1 MAYLDSCGASLTF
14 FTKVIRSLRAFPPS
28 PPVRY
33 FISVAIAASIFDSR
47 SSRVKSKGT
56 AGAEGVFLTTVA
68 TGLTATG
75 AAVVAVEVDEV
86 LEADIRVGAEGLL
99 RAGAEGLYPSTPRTD
114 GKTPL
119 LSLRSSLSLAISAL
133 SR

>member
-1 MAYLDSCGASLTF
+1 MAYLVSCGASLTF
-14 FTKVIRSLRAFPPS
+14 LTKVIRSLRALPPS

-33 FISVAIAASIFDSR
+33 FSSVAIAASILDSR
-47 SSRVKSKGT
+47 SSRVRSKGT
-56 AGAEGVFLTTVA
+56 AGAEGAFLTAVA
-68 TGLTATG
+68 RGLTATG
-75 AAVVAVEVDEV
+75 AVVVVDADEV
-86 LEADIRVGAEGLL
+86 VGLAVRVGAEGSL

-114 GKTPL
+114 GNTPL

>member
-1 MAYLDSCGASLTF
+1 MAHLVSCGASLTF
-14 FTKVIRSLRAFPPS
+14 LTKVIRSLRALPPS

-47 SSRVKSKGT
+47 SSRVKSNGT
-56 AGAEGVFLTTVA
+56 AGAEGAFLTVVA

-75 AAVVAVEVDEV
+75 AAVVVEVDEV
-86 LEADIRVGAEGLL
+86 VGVDVSVGAEGSL

-114 GKTPL
+114 GNTPL
-119 LSLRSSLSLAISAL
+119 LSLRSSLSLAISAR